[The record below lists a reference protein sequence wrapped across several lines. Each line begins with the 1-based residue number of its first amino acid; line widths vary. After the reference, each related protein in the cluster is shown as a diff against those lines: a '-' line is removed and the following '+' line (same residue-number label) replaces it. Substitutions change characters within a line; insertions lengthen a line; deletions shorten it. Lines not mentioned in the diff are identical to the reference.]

1 MRQEAREGDFVYFD
15 PPYVPVSV
23 SSSFTSYTNEGFGSL
38 EQTMLRDLAYDLKV
52 RGINVM
58 LSNSD
63 HPYVHELYQSFDIR
77 LIQVGR
83 SINSKGSKRGKVGE
97 VVIT

>member
-1 MRQEAREGDFVYFD
+1 MRHEAREGDFVYFD

-23 SSSFTSYTNEGFGSL
+23 TSNFTSYTNQGFGAL
-38 EQTMLRDLAYDLKV
+38 EQTILRDLASDLKA
-52 RGINVM
+52 RNINIM

-63 HPYVHELYQSFDIR
+63 HPYVHELYQDFDIQT
-77 LIQVGR
+77 IKVGR
-83 SINSKGSKRGKVGE
+83 AINSKGSKRGKVGE